1 MKYIKGITIFV
12 TLLFISSAL
21 TSNTSLNHLNNNQA
35 YASIDIHNNFKEIGE
50 KIKKACPAYQ
60 GNLDINIIKGLVTD
74 VLKACLPN
82 SNLPPTT
89 PNPNPNPN
97 VQNATLD
104 FSAVN
109 QGPNYANY
117 RFWYRGDRT
126 QTTQTPVGQVPV
138 PFLIYFQGVQGAFI
152 EERFTIP
159 VGYQYQIQVIPNSVN
174 NRGYFMVWEGDCT
187 DSNQVICIGTM
198 SENGNTVRMNIC
210 DLNLDSICPS

>member
-1 MKYIKGITIFV
+1 MNYIKGITIFV

-60 GNLDINIIKGLVTD
+60 SNLDINIIKGLVTD

-109 QGPNYANY
+109 QGPNLLII
-117 RFWYRGDRT
+117 RFLVSWGPNSNNPNASGPSTR
-126 QTTQTPVGQVPV
+126 
-138 PFLIYFQGVQGAFI
+138 PFLYNFKEFRAH
-152 EERFTIP
+152 
-159 VGYQYQIQVIPNSVN
+159 S
-174 NRGYFMVWEGDCT
+174 
-187 DSNQVICIGTM
+187 
-198 SENGNTVRMNIC
+198 
-210 DLNLDSICPS
+210 